1 MERSEPW
8 ELEEFYF
15 VGEGW
20 WNFFFPGFRFF
31 FHWFFWLN
39 LLAYLIKLLLQS
51 NSKQC
56 FLIKSRGIY
65 KYLLYQSLYFPLAAQ
80 ISTILS
86 KIQAIG
92 SPKLLL
98 AGLFLLIWKTVL
110 QSLSDN
116 LPDYWNFIAIFKVSV
131 SISWW
136 TEVCSC
142 SENYNLSL
150 WKMSVKK
157 LKLIRP

>member
-1 MERSEPW
+1 MS
-8 ELEEFYF
+8 LENCKSFILWGKG
-15 VGEGW
+15 GE
-20 WNFFFPGFRFF
+20 FFFFFSPGFRFI
-31 FHWFFWLN
+31 FHGFFWLN
-39 LLAYLIKLLLQS
+39 LLAYLTKLLLQS
-51 NSKQC
+51 NRKQC
-56 FLIKSRGIY
+56 FLMKSHGIY

-131 SISWW
+131 SILWW
-136 TEVCSC
+136 KVVFSC
-142 SENYNLSL
+142 SQNYNLSL

-157 LKLIRP
+157 VKVIRP